1 MKKYF
6 LTLALAAVGMAANAT
21 EMNDTVVFTNA
32 RKVAVLTN
40 DSVQKVR
47 ISGKD
52 GDEKFYY
59 ESTVS
64 INHSATK
71 WIKKTVTDDE
81 SKLVL
86 DLGYGWA
93 IPTNTPNGHGFAVF
107 KSKEFFFGLRYCYT
121 PKKALQT
128 YSVGLWCD
136 WRDYAVPKN
145 NMIGKNADN
154 IVTFGEYPA
163 NASSTDSRIRIFS
176 LSVPFLF
183 TQKFGKKGKSSFSLG
198 PVVNFN
204 VRGRIN
210 NEWTDDDVDW
220 ESSTKSIGQRPVTV
234 DIMGILKG
242 DGIGLYCKYSP
253 MSVLKKK
260 SENGVENPQFQ
271 SLTFGLFF

>member
-6 LTLALAAVGMAANAT
+6 LTLALAAVCTAASAT

-32 RKVAVLTN
+32 RKVAVMTN

-47 ISGKD
+47 ISGRE

-59 ESTVS
+59 ESTVT

-81 SKLVL
+81 SKLVF

-93 IPTNTPNGHGFAVF
+93 APTNTPDGHGFAVF
-107 KSKEFFFGLRYCYT
+107 KSKETFFGLRYCYT

-145 NMIGKNADN
+145 NAIGKDN
-154 IVTFGEYPA
+154 GIVTFGEFDSKY
-163 NASSTDSRIRIFS
+163 SDTDSRIRIFS

-198 PVVNFN
+198 PVV
-204 VRGRIN
+204 
-210 NEWTDDDVDW
+210 
-220 ESSTKSIGQRPVTV
+220 
-234 DIMGILKG
+234 
-242 DGIGLYCKYSP
+242 
-253 MSVLKKK
+253 
-260 SENGVENPQFQ
+260 
-271 SLTFGLFF
+271 

>member
-1 MKKYF
+1 MRKYLLLF
-6 LTLALAAVGMAANAT
+6 ALAICTAASAT
-21 EMNDTVVFTNA
+21 EMNDTIVFTNA
-32 RKVAVLTN
+32 RKVAVMTN
-40 DSVQKVR
+40 DSVQQVR
-47 ISGKD
+47 ISGRE

-64 INHSATK
+64 INKSTTK
-71 WIKKTVTDDE
+71 WIKKNLTEDE
-81 SKLVL
+81 NRLVF

-93 IPTNTPNGHGFAVF
+93 APTNTPQGHGFAVF
-107 KSKEFFFGLRYCYT
+107 KSKEVFLGLRYCYT

-128 YSVGLWCD
+128 YSVGLWCN

-145 NMIGKNADN
+145 NMLDKKNG
-154 IVTFGEYPA
+154 IVTFGEFGK
-163 NASSTDSRIRIFS
+163 NDTETDSRIRIFS

-183 TQKFGKKGKSSFSLG
+183 TQKFGKKSKNSFSLG

-210 NEWTDDDVDW
+210 NEYTNDDV
-220 ESSTKSIGQRPVTV
+220 EVETSTKDIGQRPVTV
-234 DIMGILKG
+234 DFMGILKS
-242 DGIGLYCKYSP
+242 DGIGVYCKYSP

-260 SENGVENPQFQ
+260 SENGVENPQFH

>member
-6 LTLALAAVGMAANAT
+6 LTLALAAVCTAASAT

-32 RKVAVLTN
+32 RKVTVMTN
-40 DSVQKVR
+40 DSIQKVR

-59 ESTVS
+59 ESKVS
-64 INHSATK
+64 INKRSTK
-71 WIKKTVTDDE
+71 WIKKNVTEDE
-81 SKLVL
+81 NKLVL

-93 IPTNTPNGHGFAVF
+93 APTNTPNGHGFAVF
-107 KSKEFFFGLRYCYT
+107 KSKEFFLGLRYCYT
-121 PKKALQT
+121 PKKAMQT

-145 NMIGKNADN
+145 NMMRENADN
-154 IVTFGEYPA
+154 IVAFGEYPA
-163 NASSTDSRIRIFS
+163 NVSETDSRIRIFS

-183 TQKFGKKGKSSFSLG
+183 TQKFGKKSKCSFSLG

-210 NEWTDDDVDW
+210 NEWTDDDVEW
-220 ESSTKSIGQRPVTV
+220 ESSTKEIGQRPVTV
-234 DIMGILKG
+234 DFMGILKG

-253 MSVLKKK
+253 MSVLKSK
-260 SENGVENPQFQ
+260 SANGMENPQFH
-271 SLTFGLFF
+271 SLSLGFFF